1 MQALKAERAGLGA
14 ITLPGS
20 AITFGQ
26 LSPPL
31 LSDPEFV
38 FDGDGG
44 GTKEVCIWGGVVGP
58 PRTPKSLAPPTLTP
72 VDPRGPPRTP
82 RSPSAGL
89 DWRRLVPPRVAARM
103 AGAVRADHGHSRL

>member
-1 MQALKAERAGLGA
+1 MQQIVTEIRTRISGEAVCFHRSTGLVVASAQVDTTGIGITPVALGA

-20 AITFGQ
+20 AITFAQ

-44 GTKEVCIWGGVVGP
+44 GTKEVCIWGGWSDPLGP
-58 PRTPKSLAPPTLTP
+58 PNPLR
-72 VDPRGPPRTP
+72 PR
-82 RSPSAGL
+82 L
-89 DWRRLVPPRVAARM
+89 
-103 AGAVRADHGHSRL
+103 